1 MRRLS
6 GCLLLAS
13 LCLGGCTND
22 GSDLGPAPLGEGA
35 VNVGAY
41 LDRDGSRTASALD
54 TVFARARI
62 ALLIRGSTDTFKVA
76 VTGTDG
82 VARFTAIP
90 LGQYT
95 IAVEPRSIGDSVQ
108 VQAIDSANVTVSARD
123 SVAASVVRLGYP
135 EVSIRQARSLPAGR
149 RVFLR
154 GVVLAGVQS
163 FRDTTSHLADS
174 SGTLRLTRVA
184 LRGGLT
190 GNNPGDSVSVLGV
203 TASRSGQPTL
213 DLSLI
218 ARFGQRPEPIPLAV
232 GTGPAATANGGA
244 WDASLVQITG
254 AVISDTLTVAPDFKV
269 VVSDGTGAL
278 DILLDGNLAF
288 PRTAFRPGRSL
299 NARGVLVPDGVGGW
313 TFKPRGLGDVVLN

>member
-1 MRRLS
+1 MR
-6 GCLLLAS
+6 LLPGILMLAS
-13 LCLGGCTND
+13 LGLGGCTND
-22 GSDLGPAPLGEGA
+22 GSDLGPTSLGEGT

-41 LDRDGSRTASALD
+41 LDRDGSRTATPLD

-62 ALLIRGSTDTFKVA
+62 ALLVRGSTDTFKVLA
-76 VTGTDG
+76 TGTDG
-82 VARFTAIP
+82 VARFTGIP

-95 IAVEPRSIGDSVQ
+95 VAVEPRSLGDSVQ
-108 VQAIDSANVTVSARD
+108 VQAIDSVNVTVSARD
-123 SVAASVVRLGYP
+123 SLVSSLVRVGYP

-149 RVFLR
+149 RIFLR
-154 GVVLAGVQS
+154 GIVLAGVQS

-174 SGTLRLTRVA
+174 SGTVRLTRVA

-203 TASRSGQPTL
+203 TATRAGQPTL
-213 DLSLI
+213 DLAVI

-232 GTGPAATANGGA
+232 GTGPAATANGGI

-254 AVISDTLTVAPDFKV
+254 AIISDTLTVAPDFKV

-278 DILLDGNLAF
+278 DIVLDGNLAF
-288 PRTAFRPGRSL
+288 PRSAFRPGRSM
-299 NARGVLVPDGVGGW
+299 NARGVLVPNGVGGW
-313 TFKPRGLGDVVLN
+313 VFKPRALGDIVLN